1 MLNLIYRNIMMDG
14 LPEDIQWHIWRIYY
28 KEFVLNELIEEIK
41 KRDATMIQTFVKNMI
56 DEIVSE
62 ALNNMF

>member
-1 MLNLIYRNIMMDG
+1 MIHG

-28 KEFVLNELIEEIK
+28 KDFVLNELITEIK

-62 ALNNMF
+62 AVSNIF